1 MKICVI
7 IPCYRVKNQ
16 ILKVIQTIPAII
28 DKVYVID
35 DCCPEES
42 GLYLERNDFDSRVE
56 IIFHSI
62 NKGVGGALK
71 TGYQKAIEDGFD
83 IAIKIDGDGQTD
95 PNLIPKFITPL
106 IHNKADYTKG
116 NRFFRLKYL
125 KTMPKVR
132 LFGNSGLSFIT
143 KLSTGH
149 WNVMDPTNGYTA
161 IRIDVLD
168 YVDLDSIDNRYF
180 FETDLL
186 YQLGLI
192 RARVVDIPMVAVYE
206 DEHSSLSIK
215 KVLFEFSW
223 KHFKLFFKR
232 IGINYFLRDFNIGSI
247 FLILGTIFTLITLIS
262 GIPLWVHNAELSL
275 ETPVG
280 TIIKYL
286 LFSLIGLGGLSGW
299 IMYDIF
305 SQPNNAITDLLEDF
319 DLKAINVKKEI
330 M

>member
-83 IAIKIDGDGQTD
+83 IAIKIDGDGQMD

-286 LFSLIGLGGLSGW
+286 LFSLIGLGGITGW

-305 SQPNNAITDLLEDF
+305 SQPNNTITDLLEDF

>member
-42 GLYLERNDFDSRVE
+42 GLYLESNNIDSRVE
-56 IIFHSI
+56 IVFHSI

-71 TGYQKAIEDGFD
+71 TGYQKAIEAGFD
-83 IAIKIDGDGQTD
+83 IAIKIDGDGQMD
-95 PNLIPKFITPL
+95 PNLISKFITPL
-106 IHNKADYTKG
+106 LHNKADYTKG

-286 LFSLIGLGGLSGW
+286 LFSLIGLGGITGW

-319 DLKAINVKKEI
+319 DLKRK
-330 M
+330 

>member
-83 IAIKIDGDGQTD
+83 IAIKIDGDGQMD

-223 KHFKLFFKR
+223 KHF
-232 IGINYFLRDFNIGSI
+232 
-247 FLILGTIFTLITLIS
+247 
-262 GIPLWVHNAELSL
+262 
-275 ETPVG
+275 
-280 TIIKYL
+280 
-286 LFSLIGLGGLSGW
+286 
-299 IMYDIF
+299 
-305 SQPNNAITDLLEDF
+305 
-319 DLKAINVKKEI
+319 
-330 M
+330 

>member
-83 IAIKIDGDGQTD
+83 IAIKIDGDGQMD

-319 DLKAINVKKEI
+319 EFNNK
-330 M
+330 

>member
-42 GLYLERNDFDSRVE
+42 GLYLERNNFDSRVE

-83 IAIKIDGDGQTD
+83 IAIKIDGDGQMD

-319 DLKAINVKKEI
+319 EFNNK
-330 M
+330 

>member
-42 GLYLERNDFDSRVE
+42 GLYLERNNFDSRVE

-83 IAIKIDGDGQTD
+83 IAIKIDGDGQMD

-168 YVDLDSIDNRYF
+168 FVDLDSIDNRYF

-319 DLKAINVKKEI
+319 EFNNK
-330 M
+330 

>member
-83 IAIKIDGDGQTD
+83 IAIKIDGDGQMD